1 MTNIINFRTA
11 KKKVKRS
18 KKEQKAEEN
27 RIKFGRAKSDKQVQ
41 KIEKAK
47 SENKLD
53 GKFLEKSNSVE
64 KSED

>member
-41 KIEKAK
+41 KIEKTK